1 VVGQPEI
8 GRLGASEMVTAG
20 GGKGEEAQTAVGE
33 GAKGACHGGEGGAEG
48 DDVVDDE
55 HPARTDGFDI
65 AQGEDAFDVGVAF
78 ARSEGGLRGI
88 VDGAFDPVGANGNAE
103 LLGDAEGDVFALVV
117 TALPLALRRE
127 GYGDNGLD
135 AVEEVAGEEFRPHDS
150 PDKAGEIGA
159 VVVFEGVNEVSH
171 GVFGL
176 IPGVGIDALH
186 IGFAPKEAFQGIAR
200 PTVEPSVGQ
209 MEPTRGANSG
219 AGQWTSAH
227 HATFA
232 QKEGEAGTEGL
243 PEVHAVGSF

>member
-1 VVGQPEI
+1 
-8 GRLGASEMVTAG
+8 M
-20 GGKGEEAQTAVGE
+20 
-33 GAKGACHGGEGGAEG
+33 
-48 DDVVDDE
+48 
-55 HPARTDGFDI
+55 
-65 AQGEDAFDVGVAF
+65 
-78 ARSEGGLRGI
+78 
-88 VDGAFDPVGANGNAE
+88 
-103 LLGDAEGDVFALVV
+103 FALVV
-117 TALPLALRRE
+117 TALSQALRRE
-127 GYGDNGLD
+127 GNGDNGLD
-135 AVEEVAGEEFRPHDS
+135 AVEEVAGEKFRPHDS

-176 IPGVGIDALH
+176 VPSVGIDALH

-200 PTVEPSVGQ
+200 STVEPSIGQ

-232 QKEGEAGTEGL
+232 QKEGEGGTEGL